1 MSPLSRYESSHGA
14 FCSPG
19 QRKTA
24 TGLGIVCVTMFQKI
38 FARSG
43 TIVIL
48 LHLINNWQMNPDR
61 KRTLLAAL
69 LLSACIFALTA
80 AHADE
85 QQPKDVTAAK
95 LGTVFRDCPDCPEM
109 IVIPAGS
116 FNMGS
121 PESEKIWAT
130 KHGASPESV
139 SDEAPQHR
147 VTLRSFA
154 MGKYDVTRGE
164 YGVFVRETR
173 YSAGDGCFESS
184 MPKANKRVDARWQSP

>member
-1 MSPLSRYESSHGA
+1 M
-14 FCSPG
+14 
-19 QRKTA
+19 
-24 TGLGIVCVTMFQKI
+24 IVCVIRFQKI

-43 TIVIL
+43 TMVTL

-69 LLSACIFALTA
+69 LLSAACIFA
-80 AHADE
+80 
-85 QQPKDVTAAK
+85 VTAARADEPQVK
-95 LGTVFRDCPDCPEM
+95 DVAAAKAGTVFRDCPDCSEM
-109 IVIPAGS
+109 VVIPAGS

-121 PESEKIWAT
+121 PDSEKVWAT

-154 MGKYDVTRGE
+154 IGKYDVTRSSLARPDIPQVTDVLNQACRKRISTRMLIGR
-164 YGVFVRETR
+164 VPDSIKLIETR
-173 YSAGDGCFESS
+173 WCASVGK
-184 MPKANKRVDARWQSP
+184 MHARMSRG